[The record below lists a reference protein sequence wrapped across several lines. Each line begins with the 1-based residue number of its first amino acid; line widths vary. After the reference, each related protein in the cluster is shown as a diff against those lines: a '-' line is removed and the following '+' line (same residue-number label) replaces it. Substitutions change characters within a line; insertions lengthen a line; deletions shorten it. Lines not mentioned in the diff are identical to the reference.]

1 MDIEEK
7 IVYNLEGQD
16 YDVIISY
23 KRVRNISFRFEK
35 GVFKV
40 SCPWVTPKSMII
52 SGLDKFAK
60 KLHDRSPQVQA
71 FGDDYVYLFG
81 RKVPVTYPGS
91 IMYNPETKISFNSP
105 DDLIKKIRKYFLK
118 YMQSRTLF
126 YANLMHC
133 PSYNVRV
140 RQMKSRYGTNSRYTN
155 TITYSLI
162 LIHYSLEIIDS
173 VIIHEL
179 AHCHVF
185 GHDDNFY
192 RVVYRYCPRYDE
204 LRKKLIKAEFA

>member
-1 MDIEEK
+1 MEEK
-7 IVYNLEGQD
+7 IIYNLDGQD

-23 KRVRNISFRFEK
+23 KGIKNINFRFEK

-40 SCPWVTPKSMII
+40 SCPWITPKRMII

-60 KLHDRSPQVQA
+60 KLLDRSTTTQA
-71 FGDDYVYLFG
+71 FGNDYVYLFG
-81 RKVPVTYPGS
+81 HKIQVTFPGS
-91 IMYNPETKISFNSP
+91 IKYNDETRISFETP
-105 DDLIKKIRKYFLK
+105 EDLIKKIRKYFLK
-118 YMQSRTLF
+118 YMQNRTLY

-133 PSYNVRV
+133 PSYTVKV

-162 LIHYSLEIIDS
+162 LIHYSPEIIDS

-179 AHCHVF
+179 AHCYVY
-185 GHDDNFY
+185 GHSDNFY